1 MIRQWWPSQLWPF
14 QTKRQGSA
22 RPHMPRWLVVVL
34 LWTLLTTGL
43 WAALT
48 LPQPGQSGVFEVGR
62 PSPRTIHAPRS
73 VAYDS
78 AVLLSTERERAANRP
93 ENTVFDRDLGINQ
106 VQREKLNDLLTEITT
121 IRTMAQLS
129 QAEKI
134 EAVVSLPEMD
144 EAFTDI
150 EISETVAREIV
161 MLDDEAWQNVREQA
175 IRTYQRS
182 LDQYDLELNERAIQL
197 LQERWLPSW
206 TSQLAEPQGNLVRF
220 LTSSFLRVNT
230 TIDQEETEQRKQQ
243 ARDEVPAQEV
253 EVQAGEVIVRDGEIV
268 TEATIE
274 KLSEAGAMPQQLDW
288 IGIAGRGMLAA
299 LLALVL
305 MLHLFI
311 FQQEPARQYRPLFV
325 IILTVIGTA
334 LLARVSMPL
343 WLDHPYV
350 FPLAL
355 LALVLTVV
363 FNAQIALVGAAVL
376 SVIVG
381 VIDSNTLSTAATLMF
396 GSTVAVLS
404 VRNAERSLTFLLA
417 GVAIAAV
424 TVLAQTAFW
433 LANPTSIV
441 QVDQETFTMVLLYS
455 SVNGGL
461 SAILALGLFNLVG
474 RAAGVVTPLQ
484 LMELAHPSQPLIR
497 KLIHEA
503 PGTYYHSVS
512 VGNLAEAAA
521 EAIGADAL
529 LLRVAAYYHDIGKT
543 IRPFFFT
550 DNQTGRENVHNDL
563 DPRTSAEIIVDHVRE
578 GVKMAQD
585 ARLPQPIIDFIS
597 THHGTHTIQHFYQL
611 ALQQEDTVDIS
622 DFRYPGPIPW
632 TREQGILMLADSV
645 EATVRSKAQNGK
657 LVPKRAA
664 EHGQLPS
671 GMQTVD
677 DLVNAII
684 TDRVQSG
691 QLDHTPLTL
700 HDLVLI
706 RQAFIT
712 SLQGIYHP
720 RVEYAPQLVRAT

>member
-1 MIRQWWPSQLWPF
+1 MIRQWWPTQLWPF
-14 QTKRQGSA
+14 QTKRQGNT
-22 RPHMPRWLVVVL
+22 RPQMPRWLVVVL
-34 LWTLLTTGL
+34 LWMVLTTGL
-43 WAALT
+43 WIALT

-62 PSPRTIHAPRS
+62 PSPRTLHAPRS
-73 VAYDS
+73 VAYES
-78 AVLLSTERERAANRP
+78 AVLLAAEREKAANRP
-93 ENTVFDRDLGINQ
+93 ENTVFNRDIRINQ
-106 VQREKLNDLLTEITT
+106 IQRDKLNDLLAEISSIRATT
-121 IRTMAQLS
+121 QLS
-129 QAEKI
+129 QVEKA
-134 EAVVSLPEMD
+134 EAVASLPEMD
-144 EAFTDI
+144 ENFTDI
-150 EISETVAREIV
+150 EITETRAREIV
-161 MLDDEAWQNVREQA
+161 TLDSDDWQRVRDETIQ
-175 IRTYQRS
+175 TYERS
-182 LDQYDLELNERAIQL
+182 LDRYDLELDERAIQL
-197 LQERWLPSW
+197 LQERWLPAW
-206 TSQLAEPQGNLVRF
+206 TTELPEPQGNLVRF
-220 LTSSFLRVNT
+220 LTASFLQVNT

-243 ARDEVPAQEV
+243 ARDEVPAQEIQ
-253 EVQAGEVIVRDGEIV
+253 VQAGEVIVRDGEII
-268 TEATIE
+268 TEAIIE
-274 KLSEAGAMPQQLDW
+274 KLTETGALPQQLGW
-288 IGIAGRGMLAA
+288 VGIAGRGMLAA

-305 MLHLFI
+305 MLHLFF
-311 FQQEPARQYRPLFV
+311 FQQDIVRQPRPLLV
-325 IILTVIGTA
+325 IVLTVVGMA
-334 LLARVSMPL
+334 LLARMSMPL
-343 WLDHPYV
+343 WLEHPYAV
-350 FPLAL
+350 PLAL

-363 FNAQIALVGAAVL
+363 FNAQIALIGAAVL

-433 LANPTSIV
+433 LANPSSIV

-455 SVNGGL
+455 GVNGGL

-484 LMELAHPSQPLIR
+484 LMELAHPSQALIR

-611 ALQQEDTVDIS
+611 ALQQEDTVDIN

-645 EATVRSKAQNGK
+645 EATVRSKAQSGK
-657 LVPKRAA
+657 LAPKRTA
-664 EHGQLPS
+664 EHRQLPS
-671 GMQTVD
+671 GTQTID

-700 HDLVLI
+700 HDIVLI

>member
-1 MIRQWWPSQLWPF
+1 
-14 QTKRQGSA
+14 
-22 RPHMPRWLVVVL
+22 
-34 LWTLLTTGL
+34 
-43 WAALT
+43 
-48 LPQPGQSGVFEVGR
+48 
-62 PSPRTIHAPRS
+62 
-73 VAYDS
+73 
-78 AVLLSTERERAANRP
+78 
-93 ENTVFDRDLGINQ
+93 
-106 VQREKLNDLLTEITT
+106 
-121 IRTMAQLS
+121 
-129 QAEKI
+129 
-134 EAVVSLPEMD
+134 
-144 EAFTDI
+144 
-150 EISETVAREIV
+150 
-161 MLDDEAWQNVREQA
+161 
-175 IRTYQRS
+175 
-182 LDQYDLELNERAIQL
+182 
-197 LQERWLPSW
+197 
-206 TSQLAEPQGNLVRF
+206 
-220 LTSSFLRVNT
+220 
-230 TIDQEETEQRKQQ
+230 
-243 ARDEVPAQEV
+243 
-253 EVQAGEVIVRDGEIV
+253 
-268 TEATIE
+268 
-274 KLSEAGAMPQQLDW
+274 
-288 IGIAGRGMLAA
+288 
-299 LLALVL
+299 
-305 MLHLFI
+305 
-311 FQQEPARQYRPLFV
+311 
-325 IILTVIGTA
+325 
-334 LLARVSMPL
+334 
-343 WLDHPYV
+343 
-350 FPLAL
+350 
-355 LALVLTVV
+355 
-363 FNAQIALVGAAVL
+363 
-376 SVIVG
+376 
-381 VIDSNTLSTAATLMF
+381 
-396 GSTVAVLS
+396 VLS

-611 ALQQEDTVDIS
+611 ALQQEDTVDIN

-645 EATVRSKAQNGK
+645 EATVRSKAQSGK

-664 EHGQLPS
+664 EHKQLPS
-671 GMQTVD
+671 GMQTID
-677 DLVNAII
+677 DLVSSII
-684 TDRVQSG
+684 ADRVQSG
-691 QLDHTPLTL
+691 QLDHAPLTL
-700 HDLVLI
+700 HDIVLI

-720 RVEYAPQLVRAT
+720 RVEYSPQLVRAT